1 MENMTLTG
9 PNEKP
14 PYWNV
19 LLLQCITSAISTFLS
34 QLFTFFCNSYRS
46 AFSVTYSITS
56 GTRKSVSCCRSFLLI
71 FSAFALSLK
80 IRKDGIKQNDHLH
93 SCTWKSLNPLTNS
106 LSLLSLSLS
115 LSLSFIYLSNQWFFF
130 SLLHLVSW
138 ILTCSTTS
146 VSESILD
153 SKSFLDP
160 ISEFS
165 LSDSFVNVCNFFC
178 KDKYFLNIV
187 YFFQILTIFD
197 KTDVSVHLPMTYYY
211 SL

>member
-9 PNEKP
+9 PNEKS

-93 SCTWKSLNPLTNS
+93 SSTWKSCNPLTNS
-106 LSLLSLSLS
+106 LSLSL
-115 LSLSFIYLSNQWFFF
+115 IYLSFKSVIFLLIIASCILNTNLFNNF
-130 SLLHLVSW
+130 SFWINSW
-138 ILTCSTTS
+138 
-146 VSESILD
+146 
-153 SKSFLDP
+153 
-160 ISEFS
+160 
-165 LSDSFVNVCNFFC
+165 
-178 KDKYFLNIV
+178 
-187 YFFQILTIFD
+187 Q
-197 KTDVSVHLPMTYYY
+197 
-211 SL
+211 

>member
-9 PNEKP
+9 PNEKS

-93 SCTWKSLNPLTNS
+93 IY
-106 LSLLSLSLS
+106 
-115 LSLSFIYLSNQWFFF
+115 IYLSFKSVIFLLIIASCILNTNLFNNF
-130 SLLHLVSW
+130 SFWINSW
-138 ILTCSTTS
+138 QQIIPGSYLW
-146 VSESILD
+146 IQ
-153 SKSFLDP
+153 
-160 ISEFS
+160 S
-165 LSDSFVNVCNFFC
+165 LRLFC
-178 KDKYFLNIV
+178 
-187 YFFQILTIFD
+187 
-197 KTDVSVHLPMTYYY
+197 
-211 SL
+211 